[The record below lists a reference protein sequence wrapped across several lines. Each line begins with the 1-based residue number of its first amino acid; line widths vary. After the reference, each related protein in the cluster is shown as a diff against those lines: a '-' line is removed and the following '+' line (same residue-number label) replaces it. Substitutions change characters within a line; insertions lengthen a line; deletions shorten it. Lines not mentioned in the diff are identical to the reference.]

1 MNYYI
6 GLDIGG
12 TKIAGALVSASGKIL
27 TRTKTSTPKR
37 VKPKDIYTCVTDAI
51 DELIHVA
58 GISLSSIKGNIPYS
72 LKGIGVGVPGIVDT
86 RNHHILAAP
95 NIALTGF
102 PLSALLKKKYRKPV
116 VMTNDVNAGLLGEA
130 WLGAAKGLSHVVG
143 IFPGTGVGGAVIC
156 DGKLLLGAQGAA
168 TELGHVI
175 VDVDGPLCHC
185 GNRGCLESLTSRWA
199 IERDIRLAVKAGH
212 NTIVS
217 KLNDGKLDMIK
228 SRILKEAL
236 SKNDAVVKSVMAK
249 AARVL
254 GKTAVSLNHTFN
266 PQAII
271 FGGGVI
277 KACGNFILPIVIK
290 EVNAD
295 PFFKKFNTCRI
306 LPSKLGDDAVLL
318 GAARLLQ
325 QL

>member
-1 MNYYI
+1 MLSVPNLQSLHTMNYYI

-27 TRTKTSTPKR
+27 TRTKTSTPKK
-37 VKPKDIYTCVTDAI
+37 VKPKDIYNCITDAI
-51 DELIHVA
+51 DELIHA
-58 GISLSSIKGNIPYS
+58 GSIKPALI
-72 LKGIGVGVPGIVDT
+72 KGIGVGVPGIVDT

-102 PLSALLKKKYRKPV
+102 PLSASLKRKYHKRV

-143 IFPGTGVGGAVIC
+143 IFPGTGVGGAVIS
-156 DGKLLLGAQGAA
+156 DGVLLLGAQGAA

-175 VDVDGPLCHC
+175 VSIDGPLCHC

-199 IERDIRLAVKAGH
+199 IERDIRLEVKAGQS
-212 NTIVS
+212 TIVS

-228 SRILKEAL
+228 SRILKDAL
-236 SKNDAVVKSVMAK
+236 AKNDAVVKAVMAK

-254 GKTAVSLNHTFN
+254 GKT
-266 PQAII
+266 
-271 FGGGVI
+271 
-277 KACGNFILPIVIK
+277 
-290 EVNAD
+290 
-295 PFFKKFNTCRI
+295 
-306 LPSKLGDDAVLL
+306 
-318 GAARLLQ
+318 
-325 QL
+325 

>member
-12 TKIAGALVSASGKIL
+12 TKIAGALVSATGKIL

-51 DELIHVA
+51 DELIHSG
-58 GISLSSIKGNIPYS
+58 GIRASSI
-72 LKGIGVGVPGIVDT
+72 KGIGVGVPGIVDT
-86 RNHHILAAP
+86 RNHHVLAAP

-102 PLSALLKKKYRKPV
+102 PLSASLKRKFHKRV

-143 IFPGTGVGGAVIC
+143 IFPGTGVGGAVIS

-175 VDVDGPLCHC
+175 VSIDGPLCHC
-185 GNRGCLESLTSRWA
+185 GNHGCLESLTSRWA
-199 IERDIRLAVKAGH
+199 IERDIRAAVKAGRK
-212 NTIVS
+212 TIVT
-217 KLNDGKLDMIK
+217 KLNDGRLNMIK

-236 SKNDAVVKSVMAK
+236 SKNDAVVKSVLSK
-249 AARVL
+249 AALVL

-277 KACGNFILPIVIK
+277 KACGGFMLPIVAK
-290 EVNAD
+290 EVKAD

-306 LPSKLGDDAVLL
+306 LSSQLGDDAVML
-318 GAARLLQ
+318 GAARLVQ
-325 QL
+325 QP

>member
-12 TKIAGALVSASGKIL
+12 TKIAGALVSASGRVL
-27 TRTKTSTPKR
+27 TRTKTSTPKK
-37 VKPKDIYTCVTDAI
+37 VKPKDIYNCVTDAI
-51 DELIHVA
+51 DELIHA
-58 GISLSSIKGNIPYS
+58 GGIKPIYI
-72 LKGIGVGVPGIVDT
+72 KGIGVGVPGIVDT
-86 RNHHILAAP
+86 RHHRILAAP
-95 NIALTGF
+95 NISLTGF
-102 PLSALLKKKYRKPV
+102 PLSSSLKRRFKIPV

-143 IFPGTGVGGAVIC
+143 IFPGTGVGGAAIT
-156 DGKLLLGAQGAA
+156 DGKLLLGAHGAA

-175 VDVDGPLCHC
+175 MSLDGPLCHC
-185 GNRGCLESLTSRWA
+185 GNRGCLEALTSRWA
-199 IERDIRLAVKAGH
+199 IERDIRLAVKEGKT
-212 NTIVS
+212 TIVT

-236 SKNDAVVKSVMAK
+236 SKNDAVVKSVMTK
-249 AARVL
+249 VSKTL
-254 GKTAVSLNHTFN
+254 GKAAVSLNHTFN

-277 KACGNFILPIVIK
+277 KACGDFILPIVKK

-295 PFFKKFNTCRI
+295 PFFKQFNTCRI
-306 LPSKLGDDAVLL
+306 LPSKLGDDAVML
-318 GAARLLQ
+318 GAAHLAQ
-325 QL
+325 HP

>member
-12 TKIAGALVSASGKIL
+12 TKIAGAVVLASGKIL
-27 TRTKTSTPKR
+27 NRTKTATPKQA
-37 VKPKDIYTCVTDAI
+37 KPKDIYNCVTDTV
-51 DELIHVA
+51 DELIHA
-58 GISLSSIKGNIPYS
+58 GDFKRTE

-86 RNHHILAAP
+86 KRHRILAAP

-102 PLSALLKKKYRKPV
+102 PLSAFLRRKFHTRV
-116 VMTNDVNAGLLGEA
+116 VMANDVNAGLLGEA
-130 WLGAAKGLSHVVG
+130 WIGAARGLSHVVG
-143 IFPGTGVGGAVIC
+143 IFPGTGVGGAVIS

-168 TELGHVI
+168 TELGHMI
-175 VDVDGPLCHC
+175 IQLDGPLCHC
-185 GNRGCLESLTSRWA
+185 GNRGCLEALTSRWA
-199 IERDIRLAVKAGH
+199 IERDIRLGSQAGRK
-212 NTIVS
+212 TIVT
-217 KLNDGKLDMIK
+217 KLNNGKLDMIK

-236 SKNDAVVKSVMAK
+236 SKNDPLVKAVMTKVAII
-249 AARVL
+249 L
-254 GKTAVSLNHTFN
+254 GKAAVSLNHTFN

-277 KACGNFILPIVIK
+277 KACGDFMLPIIAK

-306 LPSKLGDDAVLL
+306 LPSLLGDDAVML
-318 GAARLLQ
+318 GAARLAQ
-325 QL
+325 DIS

>member
-12 TKIAGALVSASGKIL
+12 TKIAGALVSASGRVL
-27 TRTKTSTPKR
+27 TRTKTSTPKK
-37 VKPKDIYTCVTDAI
+37 VKPKDIFICVTEAV
-51 DELIHVA
+51 DELIHA
-58 GISLSSIKGNIPYS
+58 GGIKRSFI
-72 LKGIGVGVPGIVDT
+72 KGIGVGVPGIVDT
-86 RNHHILAAP
+86 RNNHILAAP

-102 PLSALLKKKYRKPV
+102 PLSASLKRKYHMRV

-130 WLGAAKGLSHVVG
+130 WLGAAKGLAHVVG
-143 IFPGTGVGGAVIC
+143 IFPGTGVGGAVIS

-175 VDVDGPLCHC
+175 VSFDGPLCHC
-185 GNRGCLESLTSRWA
+185 GNRGCLEALTSRWA
-199 IERDIRLAVKAGH
+199 IERDIRLAVKSGRK
-212 NTIVS
+212 TIVTE
-217 KLNDGKLDMIK
+217 LNDGKLDMIK

-236 SKNDAVVKSVMAK
+236 SKNDAVVKSVLAK
-249 AARVL
+249 AAMVL

-277 KACGNFILPIVIK
+277 KACGDFILPIVAK
-290 EVNAD
+290 EVKAD
-295 PFFKKFNTCRI
+295 PFFKKFNACRI
-306 LPSKLGDDAVLL
+306 LPSKLGDDAVIL
-318 GAARLLQ
+318 GAARLAQ
-325 QL
+325 QT

>member
-1 MNYYI
+1 MNYFI

-12 TKIAGALVSASGKIL
+12 TKIAGALVSASGKIA

-37 VKPKDIYTCVTDAI
+37 VKPKDIYNCVVDAI
-51 DELIHVA
+51 EELIHA
-58 GISLSSIKGNIPYS
+58 GGIKPAHI
-72 LKGIGVGVPGIVDT
+72 KGIGVGVPGIVDT
-86 RNHHILAAP
+86 RNNQILAAP

-102 PLSALLKKKYRKPV
+102 PLSASLKRKFHKKV
-116 VMTNDVNAGLLGEA
+116 VMANDVNAGLLGEA
-130 WLGAAKGLSHVVG
+130 WLGAAKGLSHVIG
-143 IFPGTGVGGAVIC
+143 IFPGTGVGGAVII
-156 DGKLLLGAQGAA
+156 DGQLLLGTQGAA

-175 VDVDGPLCHC
+175 VSLDGPLCHC

-199 IERDIRLAVKAGH
+199 IERDIRLAVKQGRK
-212 NTIVS
+212 TIIP
-217 KLNDGKLDMIK
+217 KLNDGKLDTIK
-228 SRILKEAL
+228 SRVLKEAL
-236 SKNDAVVKSVMAK
+236 SKNDAVVTSVMAR

-277 KACGNFILPIVIK
+277 KACGDFILPIVKK
-290 EVNAD
+290 EVEAD

-306 LPSKLGDDAVLL
+306 LSSKLGDDAVLL
-318 GAARLLQ
+318 GAARLVQ

>member
-27 TRTKTSTPKR
+27 TRTKISTPKR
-37 VKPKDIYTCVTDAI
+37 VKPKDIYNCVIDAI
-51 DELIHVA
+51 EELIHA
-58 GISLSSIKGNIPYS
+58 GGNIPCS
-72 LKGIGVGVPGIVDT
+72 IKGIGVGVPGIVDT

-102 PLSALLKKKYRKPV
+102 PLSASLKRKFHKRV
-116 VMTNDVNAGLLGEA
+116 VMANDVNAGLSGEA

-143 IFPGTGVGGAVIC
+143 IFPGTGVGGAVIS
-156 DGKLLLGAQGAA
+156 DGQLLLGVQGAA

-175 VDVDGPLCHC
+175 VSLDGPLCHC
-185 GNRGCLESLTSRWA
+185 GNHGCLESLTSRWA
-199 IERDIRLAVKAGH
+199 IERDIRLAVKSGRK
-212 NTIVS
+212 TIVT
-217 KLNDGKLDMIK
+217 KLNDGKLDTIK

-236 SKNDAVVKSVMAK
+236 GKNDAVVTSVMAR

-254 GKTAVSLNHTFN
+254 GKTAVSLNHMFN

-277 KACGNFILPIVIK
+277 KACGDFILPIVMK

-306 LPSKLGDDAVLL
+306 LPSQLGDDAVLL
-318 GAARLLQ
+318 GAARLAHQ
-325 QL
+325 PY

>member
-27 TRTKTSTPKR
+27 NRNKTSTPKK
-37 VKPKDIYTCVTDAI
+37 VKSKDIYTCVTDAI
-51 DELIHVA
+51 DELIHGA
-58 GISLSSIKGNIPYS
+58 GVSLSSI
-72 LKGIGVGVPGIVDT
+72 KGIGVGVPGIVDT

-102 PLSALLKKKYRKPV
+102 PLSASLKQKFRKRV
-116 VMTNDVNAGLLGEA
+116 VMANDVNAGLLGEA
-130 WLGAAKGLSHVVG
+130 WLGAAKGLTHVVG
-143 IFPGTGVGGAVIC
+143 IFPGTGVGGAVII

-175 VDVDGPLCHC
+175 ISIDGPLCHC
-185 GNRGCLESLTSRWA
+185 GNRGCLEAMTSRWA
-199 IERDIRLAVKAGH
+199 IERDIRLAVKSGRK
-212 NTIVS
+212 TIVTE
-217 KLNDGKLDMIK
+217 LNDGKLDMIK

-236 SKNDAVVKSVMAK
+236 AKNDAVVKSVMTKTAT
-249 AARVL
+249 VL

-277 KACGNFILPIVIK
+277 KACGDFLLPIITK
-290 EVNAD
+290 ELNAD

-306 LPSKLGDDAVLL
+306 LPSKLGDDAVIL
-318 GAARLLQ
+318 GAARLAQ
-325 QL
+325 QS

>member
-27 TRTKTSTPKR
+27 SRTKTATPKR
-37 VKPKDIYTCVTDAI
+37 VKPRDIYASVTDAI
-51 DELIHVA
+51 DELVQV
-58 GISLSSIKGNIPYS
+58 GDVRLSSI
-72 LKGIGVGVPGIVDT
+72 KGIGVGVPGIVDT

-102 PLSALLKKKYRKPV
+102 PLSASLKRKFHKRV
-116 VMTNDVNAGLLGEA
+116 VMANDVNAGLLGEA
-130 WLGAAKGLSHVVG
+130 WLGAAKGMSHVVG
-143 IFPGTGVGGAVIC
+143 IFPGTGVGGAVISE
-156 DGKLLLGAQGAA
+156 GRLLLGAQGAA

-175 VDVDGPLCHC
+175 INMDGPLCHC
-185 GNRGCLESLTSRWA
+185 GNRGCLEALTSRWA
-199 IERDIRLAVKAGH
+199 IERDIRAAVKSGRKS
-212 NTIVS
+212 IVT
-217 KLNDGKLDMIK
+217 KLNDGRLDMIK

-236 SKNDAVVKSVMAK
+236 SENDAVVKSVLAK

-277 KACGNFILPIVIK
+277 KACGDFILPIVAK
-290 EVNAD
+290 ELNAD
-295 PFFKKFNTCRI
+295 PFFRKFNTCKI

-318 GAARLLQ
+318 GAARLVQ
-325 QL
+325 QP

>member
-27 TRTKTSTPKR
+27 TRNKTSTPKR
-37 VKPKDIYTCVTDAI
+37 VKPKDIYCCVTDAI
-51 DELIHVA
+51 EELIHA
-58 GISLSSIKGNIPYS
+58 GRVNLSSI
-72 LKGIGVGVPGIVDT
+72 KGIGVGVPGIVDT

-102 PLSALLKKKYRKPV
+102 PLSASLKSKFRKPV

-130 WLGAAKGLSHVVG
+130 WLGAAKGMMHVVG
-143 IFPGTGVGGAVIC
+143 IFPGTGVGGAVIS

-175 VDVDGPLCHC
+175 ISIDGPLCHC
-185 GNRGCLESLTSRWA
+185 GNRGCLEALTSRWA
-199 IERDIRLAVKAGH
+199 IERDIRLAVKGGQT
-212 NTIVS
+212 TIVA
-217 KLNDGKLDMIK
+217 KLNEGRLDMIK

-236 SKNDAVVKSVMAK
+236 AKNDGVVKAVMTK

-277 KACGNFILPIVIK
+277 KACGDFLLPIITK

-306 LPSKLGDDAVLL
+306 LSSQLGDDAVTL
-318 GAARLLQ
+318 GAARLAQ

>member
-12 TKIAGALVSASGKIL
+12 TKIAGALVSAAGQIL

-37 VKPKDIYTCVTDAI
+37 VKSKDIYACVTDAI
-51 DELIHVA
+51 DELIQTS
-58 GISLSSIKGNIPYS
+58 GIKPAYI
-72 LKGIGVGVPGIVDT
+72 KGIGVGVPGIVDT

-102 PLSALLKKKYRKPV
+102 PLSASLKQKFHMRV
-116 VMTNDVNAGLLGEA
+116 MMTNDVNAGLLGEA
-130 WLGAAKGLSHVVG
+130 WLGAAKGLAHVVG
-143 IFPGTGVGGAVIC
+143 IFPGTGVGGAVIIN
-156 DGKLLLGAQGAA
+156 GKLLLGAQGAA

-175 VDVDGPLCHC
+175 VSLEGPLCHC

-212 NTIVS
+212 RSIIAQ
-217 KLNDGKLDMIK
+217 LNDGRLDMIK

-236 SKNDAVVKSVMAK
+236 IKNDAVVKSVIAK
-249 AARVL
+249 AAVVL
-254 GKTAVSLNHTFN
+254 GKTAISLNHTFN

-277 KACGNFILPIVIK
+277 KACGDFILPIIVK
-290 EVNAD
+290 EVKAD

-306 LPSKLGDDAVLL
+306 LPSKLGDDAVIL
-318 GAARLLQ
+318 GAARLAQ
-325 QL
+325 QS

>member
-37 VKPKDIYTCVTDAI
+37 AKTKDIYACVADAI
-51 DELIHVA
+51 DELIHLGVVKP
-58 GISLSSIKGNIPYS
+58 SSI
-72 LKGIGVGVPGIVDT
+72 KGIGVGVPGIVDT

-102 PLSALLKKKYRKPV
+102 PLSGSLKRKFHMRV

-130 WLGAAKGLSHVVG
+130 WLGAAKGLSQVVG
-143 IFPGTGVGGAVIC
+143 IFLGTGVGGAVIS
-156 DGKLLLGAQGAA
+156 DGQLLLGAQGAA

-175 VDVDGPLCHC
+175 VSLDGPLCHC
-185 GNRGCLESLTSRWA
+185 GNRGCLEALASRWA
-199 IERDIRLAVKAGH
+199 IERDIRKALKCGKK
-212 NTIVS
+212 TIVT
-217 KLNDGKLDMIK
+217 KLNDGKSNMIK

-236 SKNDAVVKSVMAK
+236 MKNDAVVKSVLVK
-249 AARVL
+249 AAMAL

-271 FGGGVI
+271 LGGGVI
-277 KACGNFILPIVIK
+277 KACGDFILPIVAK
-290 EVNAD
+290 EVKAD
-295 PFFKKFNTCRI
+295 PFFKKFNACRI
-306 LPSKLGDDAVLL
+306 LSSKLGDDAVIL
-318 GAARLLQ
+318 GASRLAQ
-325 QL
+325 GKPYRS

>member
-12 TKIAGALVSASGKIL
+12 TKIAGALVSASGKVIS
-27 TRTKTSTPKR
+27 RTKTSTPKR
-37 VKPKDIYTCVTDAI
+37 VKPRDIYNCITDAI
-51 DELIHVA
+51 DELMHA
-58 GISLSSIKGNIPYS
+58 SSVKPSVI
-72 LKGIGVGVPGIVDT
+72 KGIGVGVPGIVDT
-86 RNHHILAAP
+86 KNHQILAAP

-102 PLSALLKKKYRKPV
+102 PLSSLLKRKYRMR
-116 VMTNDVNAGLLGEA
+116 VMMANDVNAGLLGEA
-130 WLGAAKGLSHVVG
+130 WAGAARGLSHVVG
-143 IFPGTGVGGAVIC
+143 IFPGTGVGGAVII
-156 DGKLLLGAQGAA
+156 DGKLLLGTQGAA

-175 VDVDGPLCHC
+175 ISLDGPLCHC
-185 GNRGCLESLTSRWA
+185 GNRGCLEALTSRWA
-199 IERDIRLAVKAGH
+199 IERDIRQAIKSGKKS
-212 NTIVS
+212 IVE

-236 SKNDAVVKSVMAK
+236 AENDQVVKAVMMRASV
-249 AARVL
+249 VL
-254 GKTAVSLNHTFN
+254 GKAAVSLNHTFN

-277 KACGNFILPIVIK
+277 KACGDFMLPIVTK
-290 EVNAD
+290 ELNAD

-306 LPSKLGDDAVLL
+306 LSSQLGDDAVLI
-318 GAARLLQ
+318 GAARLAQ

>member
-12 TKIAGALVSASGKIL
+12 TKIAGALVSATGKIL
-27 TRTKTSTPKR
+27 TRNKTATPKR
-37 VKPKDIYTCVTDAI
+37 VKAKDIYNCVIEAI
-51 DELIHVA
+51 DDLIESGGVKSTE
-58 GISLSSIKGNIPYS
+58 I
-72 LKGIGVGVPGIVDT
+72 KGIGVGVPGIVDT

-102 PLSALLKKKYRKPV
+102 PLSAYLKRKYRKPV
-116 VMTNDVNAGLLGEA
+116 VIVNDVNAGLLGEA

-143 IFPGTGVGGAVIC
+143 IFPGTGVGGAVIS
-156 DGKLLLGAQGAA
+156 DGKLLFGAQGAA

-175 VDVDGPLCHC
+175 VDINGPLCHC
-185 GNRGCLESLTSRWA
+185 GNRGCLEALTSRWA
-199 IERDIRLAVKAGH
+199 IERDIRLAVKAGQKS
-212 NTIVS
+212 IVS

-236 SKNDAVVKSVMAK
+236 GKNDAVVKSVMAK
-249 AARVL
+249 AAKVL

-277 KACGNFILPIVIK
+277 KACGYFILPIVTK
-290 EVNAD
+290 EVQSD
-295 PFFKKFNTCRI
+295 PFFKKFNACRI
-306 LPSKLGDDAVLL
+306 LPSKLGDDAVML
-318 GAARLLQ
+318 GAACLAQ
-325 QL
+325 V

>member
-27 TRTKTSTPKR
+27 TRTKTSTPKKVR
-37 VKPKDIYTCVTDAI
+37 PKDIYACVTDAI
-51 DELIHVA
+51 EELVHA
-58 GISLSSIKGNIPYS
+58 GGIRPSSI
-72 LKGIGVGVPGIVDT
+72 KGIGVGVPGIVDT
-86 RNHHILAAP
+86 RNNHILAAP

-102 PLSALLKKKYRKPV
+102 PLSSSLKRKFHKRV
-116 VMTNDVNAGLLGEA
+116 AMTNDVNAGLLGEA

-156 DGKLLLGAQGAA
+156 DGKLLLGTQGAA

-175 VDVDGPLCHC
+175 ISLDGPLCHC

-199 IERDIRLAVKAGH
+199 IERDIRLAVKSGH
-212 NTIVS
+212 KTIVTE
-217 KLNDGKLDMIK
+217 LNDGKLDMIK

-236 SKNDAVVKSVMAK
+236 TKNDSVVKAVISK
-249 AARVL
+249 AAMVL

-277 KACGNFILPIVIK
+277 KACGDFILPIVVR

-295 PFFKKFNTCRI
+295 PFFKKFNKCRI
-306 LPSKLGDDAVLL
+306 LASKLGDDAVIL
-318 GAARLLQ
+318 GAARLAQ
-325 QL
+325 QS